1 MVYSNEYK
9 LGEDVSIS
17 HFSGFSLVLGFV
29 ALTLRIQFASLR
41 DRSLNHAKI
50 LTSFPEPGRII
61 FDMERDWINPS
72 YADFTASARELR
84 REGTPS

>member
-1 MVYSNEYK
+1 MVYGDEYK
-9 LGEDVSIS
+9 KLWEDVSIS
-17 HFSGFSLVLGFV
+17 HFSGFSLLFCFV

-61 FDMERDWINPS
+61 LDMERYWINPS
-72 YADFTASARELR
+72 YADFTALAQ
-84 REGTPS
+84 